1 MTTETGHVDD
11 ETEGPRDE
19 AKRDKPKRKPKRDR
33 GVSVEL
39 DLALGAHANAREH
52 FDRKKKHDAKH
63 GKTLAQNQ
71 RAVAA
76 AEKKARDAGIR
87 MANKGTGRG
96 IARARVAEWFEK
108 FHWFVTNENCLVLHA
123 RDAAQADALVT
134 KYLGPDDAFVH
145 ADSPAAPVTIVK
157 APPVRSNSLGGD
169 LSGLHL
175 NRTAVRGGSRADG
188 WCGRVPP
195 VSLIQAGAACLCR
208 SSAWDSRHVVSA
220 FWIPPENVR
229 KVTPTGDPLAV
240 GVVWHVGQK
249 TFLPPAPLVMGFGCV
264 FLLGDETG
272 VEAHRGDR
280 VTKSALRSDGGEG
293 GVKIDVAEEEDEEGD
308 EEIPEEPEAPTEEAP
323 AVGNAQLDA
332 FLDGG
337 VDFGGRVDTKKED
350 EDAKEEQEEEKRR
363 TKRSQTTT
371 TRMRTETGTNP
382 PPARSGSPPR
392 NAG

>member
-1 MTTETGHVDD
+1 M
-11 ETEGPRDE
+11 
-19 AKRDKPKRKPKRDR
+19 
-33 GVSVEL
+33 
-39 DLALGAHANAREH
+39 
-52 FDRKKKHDAKH
+52 
-63 GKTLAQNQ
+63 
-71 RAVAA
+71 
-76 AEKKARDAGIR
+76 
-87 MANKGTGRG
+87 
-96 IARARVAEWFEK
+96 
-108 FHWFVTNENCLVLHA
+108 
-123 RDAAQADALVT
+123 
-134 KYLGPDDAFVH
+134 
-145 ADSPAAPVTIVK
+145 
-157 APPVRSNSLGGD
+157 
-169 LSGLHL
+169 
-175 NRTAVRGGSRADG
+175 
-188 WCGRVPP
+188 
-195 VSLIQAGAACLCR
+195 SLIQAGAACLCR

-264 FLLGDETG
+264 FLLGDEAG

-308 EEIPEEPEAPTEEAP
+308 EEIPEEPDAPTEEAP

-350 EDAKEEQEEEKRR
+350 EDAKEEQEEDEEEDEEEPNDA
-363 TKRSQTTT
+363 

>member
-1 MTTETGHVDD
+1 MSDD

-280 VTKSALRSDGGEG
+280 VTKSALRSDGG
-293 GVKIDVAEEEDEEGD
+293 
-308 EEIPEEPEAPTEEAP
+308 
-323 AVGNAQLDA
+323 
-332 FLDGG
+332 DG
-337 VDFGGRVDTKKED
+337 
-350 EDAKEEQEEEKRR
+350 RR
-363 TKRSQTTT
+363 
-371 TRMRTETGTNP
+371 
-382 PPARSGSPPR
+382 
-392 NAG
+392 